1 MKTQILLPLGLAVG
15 LAALAGCTTTKTVES
30 PAVVDQRIIVADPR
44 VSTDASLNSMVS
56 IMGVKTSM
64 TPGGLLKVQV
74 ELQNRTTSLQQF
86 IYRFEWFD
94 ANGMEIN
101 NVITA
106 PIPDQIEAQEDKFIS
121 SVAPNPSCKDFRVKF
136 ITAN

>member
-1 MKTQILLPLGLAVG
+1 M
-15 LAALAGCTTTKTVES
+15 AALSGCTTAKILQA
-30 PAVVDQRIIVADPR
+30 PPLVDQRITVADPR

-74 ELQNRTTSLQQF
+74 ELQNRTTSLQEF

-94 ANGMEIN
+94 AYGMEIN

-106 PIPDQIEAQEDKFIS
+106 PITDQIEAQEDKFIS
-121 SVAPNPSCKDFRVKF
+121 SVAPKPNCKDFRVKF
-136 ITAN
+136 ITPN